1 MHDMATQAKPVLYGY
16 FRSSCSW
23 RVRIAFALKGIE
35 YEQKPINLIKD
46 DEFKKVNPMQQVP
59 AVTIDGITLSQSLA
73 IIQYIEE
80 TRPEPRLLPA
90 DPKQRAH
97 VRIICDIIA
106 SGIQPL
112 QNLYVLQKIG
122 EEKVQWAQHFINR
135 GFDALE
141 PILKQT
147 AGKYC
152 VGDEPVLYGY
162 FRSSCSW
169 RVRIAFALKG
179 IEYEQKTIH
188 LIKDMLQVTDEFK
201 KVNPMQQVPAVT
213 IDGITLSQSLAI
225 IQYIEETRPEPRLL
239 PADPKQRAHV
249 RIICDIIASGI
260 QPLQISMADI
270 CLVPQVFNAERFK
283 VDMSKFP
290 TIRRLNQTLT
300 EIDAFKVSHPSRQ
313 PDTPDDLWA

>member
-1 MHDMATQAKPVLYGY
+1 MSASAARIIKPVLYGY

-35 YEQKPINLIKD
+35 YEQKPVNLIKD
-46 DEFKKVNPMQQVP
+46 GGQQLTDQFKAINPMQQVP

-112 QNLYVLQKIG
+112 QNLYVIQKIG
-122 EEKVQWAQHFINR
+122 AGKVQWAQHFINR
-135 GFDALE
+135 GFEALE

-152 VGDEPVLYGY
+152 VGDE
-162 FRSSCSW
+162 
-169 RVRIAFALKG
+169 
-179 IEYEQKTIH
+179 
-188 LIKDMLQVTDEFK
+188 
-201 KVNPMQQVPAVT
+201 
-213 IDGITLSQSLAI
+213 
-225 IQYIEETRPEPRLL
+225 
-239 PADPKQRAHV
+239 
-249 RIICDIIASGI
+249 
-260 QPLQISMADI
+260 ISMADI
-270 CLVPQVFNAERFK
+270 CLVPQVYNAERFK
-283 VDMSKFP
+283 VDMSQFP
-290 TIRRLNQTLT
+290 TIRRLNQTLI
-300 EIDAFKVSHPSRQ
+300 EIDAFKVSHPSHQ
-313 PDTPDDLWA
+313 PDTPDDLQA